1 MRRQFSPHV
10 YSSGPLVRSPQS
22 KKLADG
28 VYVHAGRGFESNS
41 GIIRAVRSVISTST
55 PVRLVI
61 DTEPLGLNEAKRR
74 RREERQRPLSEGRQ
88 LYSALIFAARIT
100 LAHFS
105 VWRRGR

>member
-1 MRRQFSPHV
+1 M
-10 YSSGPLVRSPQS
+10 RSPQS

-41 GIIRAVRSVISTST
+41 GIIRALRSVISTST

-74 RREERQRPLSEGRQ
+74 SGRRESDSVRCRK
-88 LYSALIFAARIT
+88 AASFT
-100 LAHFS
+100 QP
-105 VWRRGR
+105 